1 MSRQDTFRARARA
14 ALADDRLRRAV
25 LEATVEREEKRRA
38 AWAELT
44 DVDALRR
51 LARQIRD
58 HTLDNLDQ
66 YLAALIDSFHRLG
79 VHVHL
84 ASTAAEANAAVVEI
98 ARQHD
103 CRRAVKSK
111 SMLSEELDLNAALGE
126 AAIEVTETDLGEFL
140 LQLDDDRPSHLTC
153 PAVHKDVAS
162 CAETFHRKLGA
173 PYAEDPEALVRIA
186 RRTMRDTFRR
196 AELAIT
202 GVNCAVAE
210 SGTIILVMNEGN
222 GRFCV
227 LKPRVHVALMGIE
240 KIVPTLKDAAVFLKL
255 LGRSATAQR
264 MSVDTHFITGPG
276 PWNGS
281 ADNTRAGAER
291 DGPEHMHVVIVDSGR
306 SAMLGGTYREVLRC
320 IRCGACLNVC
330 PVYRTVGGHAY
341 GGVYPGPIGKLL
353 GGLLDAGA
361 GGDAQTLPHASSL
374 CGACAEVCPVEIDI
388 PHLLISMRGD
398 QATRRGRRPKKN
410 RLIRA
415 AMLAMRSEG
424 RYRLAQRLLRFAL
437 RFRAKDGWV
446 TGSPRLTAGWTKAQ
460 RDLPAAPEM
469 SFRELWKEDRI

>member
-1 MSRQDTFRARARA
+1 MSRRDTFRARARA

-25 LEATVEREEKRRA
+25 LDATVEREEKRRV

-44 DVDALRR
+44 DVDALRG
-51 LARQIRD
+51 LARQIKD
-58 HTLDNLDQ
+58 HTLDNLDR
-66 YLAALIDSFHRLG
+66 YLSTLLDSFQRLG
-79 VHVHL
+79 IHVHL
-84 ASTAAEANAAVVEI
+84 APSAAEANAAVVEI
-98 ARQHD
+98 ARQYD
-103 CRRAVKSK
+103 CTRAVKSK
-111 SMLSEELDLNAALGE
+111 SMLSEELELNAALTE

-140 LQLDDDRPSHLTC
+140 LQLDGDRPAHLTC

-173 PYAEDPEALVRIA
+173 PYAEDPEALVKIA
-186 RRTMRDTFRR
+186 RNTMRDTFRR

-264 MSVDTHFITGPG
+264 LSVETHFITGPRK
-276 PWNGS
+276 S
-281 ADNTRAGAER
+281 DER

-306 SAMLGGTYREVLRC
+306 SATLGGPYREVLRC

-353 GGLLDAGA
+353 GGLLEAGA
-361 GGDAQTLPHASSL
+361 GSDAQTLPHASSL
-374 CGACAEVCPVEIDI
+374 CGACIEVCPVEIDI
-388 PHLLISMRGD
+388 PGLLISMRAD
-398 QATRRGRRPKKN
+398 QAARRGHRPKKT

-424 RYRLAQRLLRFAL
+424 RYRLAQRLLRLAL
-437 RFRAKDGWV
+437 RLRAKDGWV
-446 TGSPRLTAGWTKAQ
+446 SGSPRLTAGWTKAQ